1 MTKVTYRVQVRNE
14 EGENYRHFNVDI
26 KGNDSV
32 EREKE
37 LIKNIKQHVIHF
49 RKLTGKIKQR
59 LMPSLYWLGFYLENS

>member
-37 LIKNIKQHVIHF
+37 LIKNIKKF
-49 RKLTGKIKQR
+49 
-59 LMPSLYWLGFYLENS
+59 